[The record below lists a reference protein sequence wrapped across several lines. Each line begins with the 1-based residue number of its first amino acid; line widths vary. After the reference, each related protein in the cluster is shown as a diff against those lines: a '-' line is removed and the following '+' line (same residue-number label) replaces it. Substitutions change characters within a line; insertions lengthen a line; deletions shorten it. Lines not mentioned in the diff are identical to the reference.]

1 MVPVTEVLFAP
12 SNEVTP
18 LRGHRTHAHTD
29 TGRQGPGAAAQCWG
43 TVLPQGT
50 SGRDYRL
57 WGQQAALRPDL
68 AGTLTWDL
76 KLCQLL
82 QESCPK
88 AVQKLSFST
97 EAENKLPE
105 D

>member
-1 MVPVTEVLFAP
+1 MQTD
-12 SNEVTP
+12 
-18 LRGHRTHAHTD
+18 RGLELQRSAGARSCPRAHQAEI
-29 TGRQGPGAAAQCWG
+29 TGSGDNRQYSD
-43 TVLPQGT
+43 LT
-50 SGRDYRL
+50 SH
-57 WGQQAALRPDL
+57 